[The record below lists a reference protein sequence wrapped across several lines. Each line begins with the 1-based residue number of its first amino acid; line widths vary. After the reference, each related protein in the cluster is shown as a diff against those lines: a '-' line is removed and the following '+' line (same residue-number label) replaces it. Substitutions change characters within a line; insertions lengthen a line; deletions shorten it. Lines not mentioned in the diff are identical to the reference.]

1 MAKKQKKK
9 GEGIKSEWL
18 LSYAD
23 MVTVLFALF
32 VMLYALSEV
41 DEALWQ
47 EFALAAAI
55 GQGSIEPFDFAGEG
69 VNELLG
75 NGVIDLP
82 MFDLAVFEFVP
93 GQQGEGQAGQHQM
106 EIVADILQTYFGEA
120 GLGDHIQ
127 ADFDGEGQILI
138 TTHGD
143 MYFDSGQAWIR
154 PETFPILDVIA
165 SAINNL
171 SNIRVSVEGHTD
183 NVPIGTARFP
193 DNLEL
198 SVARAASISR
208 YFINYQGVDPAII
221 RATGFGEHHPVADN
235 ATDEGRQANRRVE
248 IRIYETNNN
257 N

>member
-9 GEGIKSEWL
+9 DEGVKSDWMT
-18 LSYAD
+18 SYAD

-55 GQGSIEPFDFAGEG
+55 GSGSIEPFDFAGDG

-75 NGVIDLP
+75 NGLMDLP
-82 MFDLAVFEFVP
+82 AFDLAVFEFTP
-93 GQQGEGQAGQHQM
+93 GQQGQGEAGQHQM

-120 GLGDHIQ
+120 GLGDAIEI
-127 ADFDGEGQILI
+127 DFDGEGQLLI
-138 TTHGD
+138 STHGD

-154 PETFPILDVIA
+154 PETFEILDVIA

-171 SNIRVSVEGHTD
+171 EGVRVSVEGHTD

-208 YFINYQGVDPAII
+208 YFIDHMGVDPTII
-221 RATGFGEHHPVADN
+221 RATGFGEHHPVDDN
-235 ATDEGRQANRRVE
+235 ATIEGRQANRRVE
-248 IRIYETNNN
+248 IRIYEVNNN
-257 N
+257 

>member
-9 GEGIKSEWL
+9 DEGVKSDWMT
-18 LSYAD
+18 SYAD

-55 GQGSIEPFDFAGEG
+55 GSGAIEPFDFAGDG

-75 NGVIDLP
+75 NGVMDLP
-82 MFDLAVFEFVP
+82 AFDLDVFVFTP
-93 GQQGEGQAGQHQM
+93 GQQGQGEAGQHQM
-106 EIVADILQTYFGEA
+106 EIVADILQTYFGDA
-120 GLGDHIQ
+120 GLGDAIEI
-127 ADFDGEGQILI
+127 DFDGEGQLLI
-138 TTHGD
+138 STHGD

-154 PETFPILDVIA
+154 PETFAILDVIA

-171 SNIRVSVEGHTD
+171 EGVRVSVEGHTD
-183 NVPIGTARFP
+183 DVPIGTARFP

-208 YFINYQGVDPAII
+208 YFIDHMDVDPTII

-235 ATDEGRQANRRVE
+235 ATIEGRQANRRVE
-248 IRIYETNNN
+248 IRIYEVNNN
-257 N
+257 

>member
-9 GEGIKSEWL
+9 DEGVKSEWMT
-18 LSYAD
+18 SYAD

-55 GQGSIEPFDFAGEG
+55 GSGSIEPFDFAGDG

-75 NGVIDLP
+75 NGVMDLP
-82 MFDLAVFEFVP
+82 LFDLAIFEFVP
-93 GQQGEGQAGQHQM
+93 GQHGQGEAAQHEM
-106 EIVADILQTYFGEA
+106 EIFQEILQTYFGEA
-120 GLGDHIQ
+120 GLGDSIQ
-127 ADFDGEGQILI
+127 IEFDGEGQLLI

-154 PETFPILDVIA
+154 PETFEILDVIA

-171 SNIRVSVEGHTD
+171 TGVRVSVEGHTD

-208 YFINYQGVDPAII
+208 YFIDVMGVDPAII

-235 ATDEGRQANRRVE
+235 ATDYGRQRNRRVE
-248 IRIYETNNN
+248 IRIYEINNN
-257 N
+257 

>member
-9 GEGIKSEWL
+9 DEGVKSDWMT
-18 LSYAD
+18 SYAD

-55 GQGSIEPFDFAGEG
+55 GQGSIEPFDFAGDG
-69 VNELLG
+69 VNELMG
-75 NGVIDLP
+75 NGIMDLP

-93 GQQGEGQAGQHQM
+93 GQHGQGQAGQHEM
-106 EIVADILQTYFGEA
+106 EIFQEILQTYFGQA
-120 GLGDHIQ
+120 GLGNAIEIE
-127 ADFDGEGQILI
+127 FDGEGQLLI

-154 PETFPILDVIA
+154 PETFEILDVIA

-171 SNIRVSVEGHTD
+171 AGVRVSVEGHTD
-183 NVPIGTARFP
+183 NVPIDTARFP

-198 SVARAASISR
+198 SVARAASIAR
-208 YFINYQGVDPAII
+208 YFIDHQGVDPAII

-235 ATDEGRQANRRVE
+235 ATVEGRQANRRVE

-257 N
+257 